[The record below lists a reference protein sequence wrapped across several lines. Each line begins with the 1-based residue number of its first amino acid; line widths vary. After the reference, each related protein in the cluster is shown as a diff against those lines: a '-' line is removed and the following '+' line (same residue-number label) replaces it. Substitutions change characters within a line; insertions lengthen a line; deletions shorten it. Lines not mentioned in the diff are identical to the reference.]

1 MMEMLGLLL
10 AAIFLP
16 LFPLGMVFNLV
27 FQRTRNVWLRSV
39 LLVTWPFSGLYILEA
54 TAVQVPVGFAFWALI
69 SAVLYGFRALV
80 IREVGVW
87 TGFLATS
94 AWALVWV
101 SLSVGLDPGEPVFHV
116 LAFSLPLVLLAL
128 MTAEV
133 ESRYE
138 SAYAGIVS
146 GIAEAQPRLAGVLV
160 IIMLAVI
167 GSPLFPA
174 FFALLDILMHAVQVL
189 PVAALGVVVVWMLW
203 SWSGIQLLQKL
214 LVGPAMA
221 VHGPDMSRIMTVG
234 YGLTLSAMLVAG
246 IYLSGMML

>member
-1 MMEMLGLLL
+1 MEMLGLLL

-27 FQRTRNVWLRSV
+27 FQRTRIAWQRSV
-39 LLVTWPFSGLYILEA
+39 LLVTWPFAGLYMLKV
-54 TAVQVPVGFAFWALI
+54 TAVQVPVEFAFWALI
-69 SAVLYGFRALV
+69 SAMLYGFRALV

-94 AWALVWV
+94 AWALMWV
-101 SLSVGLDPGEPVFHV
+101 SLAVGLDPEELVFHV
-116 LAFSLPLVLLAL
+116 SAFSLPLVLLVL
-128 MTAEV
+128 ITAEV

-138 SAYAGIVS
+138 SAYAGIIS

-174 FFALLDILMHAVQVL
+174 FFALLDSLMHVVRVL

-203 SWSGIQLLQKL
+203 SWSGIRLLQQL
-214 LVGPAMA
+214 LVGPALA
-221 VHGPDMSRIMTVG
+221 VRGSDMSRSMTVG
-234 YGLTLSAMLVAG
+234 YGLSLSVLLVAG
-246 IYLSGMML
+246 IYLSRMML